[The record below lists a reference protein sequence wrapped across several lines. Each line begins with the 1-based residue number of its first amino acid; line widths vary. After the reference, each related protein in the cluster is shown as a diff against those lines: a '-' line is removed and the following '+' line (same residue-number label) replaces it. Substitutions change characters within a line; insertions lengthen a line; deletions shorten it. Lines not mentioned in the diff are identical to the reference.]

1 MSPNARLQSV
11 DLLRGLAI
19 ALMIGF
25 HFSYDL
31 AYFGLA
37 QFDFYHDPFWLHART
52 LILSG
57 FLLVAGVSLTLATHR
72 GVRWRPYLRRLAYIA
87 GCAALISLASHLMF
101 GPRWIFFGVLHFITV
116 ASIVGVPFVRSPR
129 LALAGGIA
137 FLLLGNA
144 FAHPLFDRPALQWL
158 GLMTHKPP
166 TEDYVPLLP
175 WFGVVLVGIFLG
187 DRLWLREPPA
197 VFAHWRSDQAPAR
210 LLALAG
216 RHSLL
221 IYMLHQPLLI
231 GALWLAKRISA

>member
-1 MSPNARLQSV
+1 MSANARLQSV

-31 AYFGLA
+31 AHFGFA
-37 QFDFYHDPFWLHART
+37 RFDFYHDPFWLHART
-52 LILSG
+52 LILSM
-57 FLLVAGVSLTLATHR
+57 FLLTAGISLTLATR
-72 GVRWRPYLRRLAYIA
+72 SGLRWRPYLRRLGWIA

-101 GPRWIFFGVLHFITV
+101 GPRWIFFGVLHFIAV
-116 ASIVGVPFVRSPR
+116 ASLIGLPFVRAPR
-129 LALAGGIA
+129 LALAAGLT
-137 FLLLGNA
+137 LLVLGNTVA
-144 FAHPLFDRPALQWL
+144 QPIFDRPALQWI

-187 DRLWLREPPA
+187 DRLWLRKPA
-197 VFAHWRSDQAPAR
+197 ARLARWRSDRPPVR
-210 LLALAG
+210 LLACAG

-231 GALWLAKRISA
+231 GALWLVKRALA

>member
-1 MSPNARLQSV
+1 MSANARLQSV

-19 ALMIGF
+19 ALMIAF

-31 AYFGLA
+31 AHFGFA
-37 QFDFYHDPFWLHART
+37 RFDFYHDPFWLHART
-52 LILSG
+52 LILST
-57 FLLVAGVSLTLATHR
+57 FLLTAGVSLTLATR
-72 GVRWRPYLRRLAYIA
+72 SGVRWRPYLRRLGWIA

-101 GPRWIFFGVLHFITV
+101 GPRWIFFGVLHFIAA
-116 ASIVGVPFVRSPR
+116 ASVIGLPFVRAPR
-129 LALAGGIA
+129 LALAAGLA
-137 FLLLGNA
+137 LLVLGNTV
-144 FAHPLFDRPALQWL
+144 AHPLFDRPALQWI

-175 WFGVVLVGIFLG
+175 WFGVVLVGVFLG
-187 DRLWLREPPA
+187 DRLWARAPSARLAR
-197 VFAHWRSDQAPAR
+197 WRSDRPPAR

-231 GALWLAKRISA
+231 GTLWLVKRALA